1 MWTARASC
9 EQLGDSRWGRS
20 TPGAGRRARRRSLSE
35 KTNRTPI
42 MLGKRGSV
50 MLFLKGLPDQITR
63 RELKAFVQGALK
75 DSGRR
80 LLTSKPTV
88 CNCAI
93 LRITDP
99 ERGNSELH
107 GLVEVQPA
115 KAAMLAIE
123 ELDDT
128 ELKGARIGVRRY
140 QHRSPLRDRRKSPSN
155 VDGPDSRQDERRR
168 KNLRIELVDN

>member
-1 MWTARASC
+1 
-9 EQLGDSRWGRS
+9 
-20 TPGAGRRARRRSLSE
+20 
-35 KTNRTPI
+35 
-42 MLGKRGSV
+42 
-50 MLFLKGLPDQITR
+50 
-63 RELKAFVQGALK
+63 
-75 DSGRR
+75 
-80 LLTSKPTV
+80 
-88 CNCAI
+88 
-93 LRITDP
+93 
-99 ERGNSELH
+99 
-107 GLVEVQPA
+107 LVEVQPA